1 MEHISLSAAY
11 GGWGIALTANNIR
24 SRNDLFAR
32 TQKRLTWRYSAVM
45 SIFLLL
51 SFLIIYLLLHL
62 LIWNNQRERL
72 NLLLDAEL
80 KQLQGPMY
88 EELLQGQYQGP
99 GNQAFTLSA
108 DQAFYIILDNAG
120 SLMGSGEI
128 QPGLKE
134 QVLRLA
140 AAGAAG
146 TESGLA
152 VAELEQG
159 PGLPH
164 KGDEAGGR
172 SSAAY
177 LVGSRTIER
186 GGQPAGILYAGKDVT
201 FQQQLFRWLL
211 GVLAAIAAAFILL
224 AAVFSRV
231 MSRQAMVPV
240 GKAYDRQ
247 KHFAADASHEL
258 RTPLSVMLSSIE
270 TLQLEERINEQPFT
284 RHVVDGM
291 HSEVRRMIALTRDLL
306 LLARSDAGLLELNPR
321 RFDLAPVAAATLSGL
336 SVLAGAKQIRLTLE
350 APAELPVKQDQEK
363 LVQLMVILLENAI
376 KFTPAGGHV
385 ILRAA
390 LLPKNSGTRLV
401 LEVQDTGVGIPAEDL
416 DRIFERFYRPDQSR
430 SRDGGGHGLGLA
442 IAKELVVALGGGIR
456 AENKPG
462 GGSIFRAE
470 LRN

>member
-1 MEHISLSAAY
+1 ME
-11 GGWGIALTANNIR
+11 NNIPRPGGSR
-24 SRNDLFAR
+24 SGNDLFAR

-45 SIFLLL
+45 SVFLLL

-62 LIWNNQRERL
+62 LIWNNQKERL
-72 NLLLDAEL
+72 NLLLDAEV

-108 DQAFYIILDNAG
+108 DQSFYVILDAGG
-120 SLMGSGEI
+120 SLLGSGEI

-140 AAGAAG
+140 GSEAAG
-146 TESGLA
+146 TAAELA
-152 VAELEQG
+152 IVELEQG
-159 PGLPH
+159 PGLLH
-164 KGDEAGGR
+164 QGDDPSTRPLAG
-172 SSAAY
+172 Y
-177 LVGSRTIER
+177 LIGSRTFER

-211 GVLAAIAAAFILL
+211 GVLAAIAAGFILL

-240 GKAYDRQ
+240 RKAYDRQ

-270 TLQLEERINEQPFT
+270 TLKLEDSIQEQPFT

-306 LLARSDAGLLELNPR
+306 LLARSDAGLLELNLR
-321 RFDLAPVAAATLSGL
+321 RFDLAPVAASTLSGL
-336 SVLAGAKQIRLTLE
+336 SILAEGKQIQLKLE

-376 KFTPAGGHV
+376 KFTPAGGRV
-385 ILRAA
+385 ILRTA
-390 LLPKNSGTRLV
+390 LLQKNSRPWLL

-430 SRDGGGHGLGLA
+430 SREGGGHGLGLA
-442 IAKELVVALGGGIR
+442 IAKELADALGGSIQ
-456 AENKPG
+456 AENSPG
-462 GGSIFRAE
+462 GGSVFRVE
-470 LRN
+470 LQS

>member
-1 MEHISLSAAY
+1 MKAKDFRP
-11 GGWGIALTANNIR
+11 GGGR
-24 SRNDLFAR
+24 SGNDLFGR
-32 TQKRLTWRYSAVM
+32 TQKRLTLRYSAVM
-45 SIFLLL
+45 SVFLLL

-62 LIWNNQRERL
+62 LIWNNQKERL
-72 NLLLDAEL
+72 NLLLDAEV

-88 EELLQGQYQGP
+88 EELLQGLYQGP

-108 DQAFYIILDNAG
+108 DQAFYVILDAG
-120 SLMGSGEI
+120 GGLLGSGEL

-140 AAGAAG
+140 DARAKGG
-146 TESGLA
+146 ESGLA
-152 VAELEQG
+152 VVELEQG
-159 PGLPH
+159 PDLLH
-164 KGDEAGGR
+164 KADDPR
-172 SSAAY
+172 SRPLSAY
-177 LVGSRTIER
+177 LAGSRTFER

-240 GKAYDRQ
+240 RKAYDRQ
-247 KHFAADASHEL
+247 KHFTADASHEL

-270 TLQLEERINEQPFT
+270 TLKLEDSINEQPFT

-291 HSEVRRMIALTRDLL
+291 HSEVQRMIALTRDLL

-336 SVLAGAKQIRLTLE
+336 SVLAEAKQLRLELD

-376 KFTPAGGHV
+376 KFTPAGGLV

-390 LLPKNSGTRLV
+390 LLQKSSGTWLL

-416 DRIFERFYRPDQSR
+416 GRIFERFYRPDQSR
-430 SRDGGGHGLGLA
+430 SREGGGHGLGLA
-442 IAKELVVALGGGIR
+442 IARELVDALGGSIR
-456 AENKPG
+456 AENSPG
-462 GGSIFRAE
+462 GGSVFRVE
-470 LRN
+470 LRS